1 MKASVDSYQRRLLAL
16 GAVAGPALL
25 TLAWIIL
32 GLLVPPTKTVYG
44 IQGGVSGTLTSPI
57 SGIGVGP
64 YATLFN
70 AAFIL
75 SGLLTIAGL
84 IGTFRSLPAN
94 AGTRGHWLLATL
106 LALSP
111 LGFVVAGIFTLAG
124 SVPLH
129 MVGFLL
135 AAGTPVVTFAVA
147 GLYFRRLPRSRGLGN
162 SLLVGSPITLLLVV
176 AFLLAFDR
184 DAIASGRGLAGIPSR
199 LLALEI
205 AAYYAAIGWLGFIS
219 DTAERA
225 SATRAIPRR

>member
-1 MKASVDSYQRRLLAL
+1 MSREGSHGYRGRLLAL

-32 GLLVPPTKTVYG
+32 GLLVPPTETIYG
-44 IQGGVSGTLTSPI
+44 IQGGISGTLTSPI

-64 YATLFN
+64 YAALFN
-70 AAFIL
+70 TAFIL

-84 IGTFRSLPAN
+84 IGVFRLLPAN
-94 AGTRGHWLLATL
+94 AETRGRWLVATL

-111 LGFVVAGIFTLAG
+111 LGFVVAGIFTLEN
-124 SVPLH
+124 SVLLH

-135 AAGTPVVTFAVA
+135 AAGTPVLTFVVA
-147 GLYFRRLPRSRGLGN
+147 GRYFRRLRHWRGLGN
-162 SLLVGSPITLLLVV
+162 SLLVGSPMTLLLVV
-176 AFLLAFDR
+176 TFFLAFDR

-205 AAYYAAIGWLGFIS
+205 AAYYAAIGWLGFMGE
-219 DTAERA
+219 TAERA
-225 SATRAIPRR
+225 ST

>member
-1 MKASVDSYQRRLLAL
+1 MKVTVDGYQGRLLAR

-25 TLAWIIL
+25 TVAWIVL
-32 GLLVPPTKTVYG
+32 GLLVPPTETIYG

-64 YATLFN
+64 YGVLFN
-70 AAFIL
+70 GAFIL

-84 IGTFRSLPAN
+84 VGVFGSLPAN
-94 AGTRGHWLLATL
+94 AGTRQRWLVATL

-135 AAGTPVVTFAVA
+135 AAGTPVVTFAIA
-147 GLYFRRLPRSRGLGN
+147 GLYFRRLPRWRGFGN
-162 SLLVGSPITLLLVV
+162 SLLAGSPITLLLVV
-176 AFLLAFDR
+176 TFFLAFDR

-205 AAYYAAIGWLGFIS
+205 AGYYAAMGWLGFKRTS
-219 DTAERA
+219 ESVGR
-225 SATRAIPRR
+225 